1 MHIAELDALLAA
13 PDLIDDPYPT
23 YKRLREEAPVFWSE
37 TFNGWVLTRYDDV
50 VKTFMDAARFRN
62 GGRFEPVF
70 DALPADLHDEF
81 AAMRH
86 HFQHG
91 VISADPPDHT
101 RLRALIQKAFT
112 PRAVDAMRDVAQ
124 RLVDARLDAL
134 SSSGGMDVLHD
145 LANPLP
151 VAVIAQMMGV
161 PADDA
166 GRLKQWSDDTMRFQS
181 AGRAT
186 PDVLRISKR
195 ALFEFRDY
203 LRTLFAQR
211 RAEPRDDLI
220 SALVHA
226 EEQGDRLSEEEL
238 LATCV
243 TLLVAGHE
251 TTTNLITNGLF
262 ALLNHPGQLAALRAN
277 PAMMAPAIE
286 ECLRYDTSLQRN
298 RRIVADDFEFGGQLM
313 RKGQFV
319 MQVIGAANRDP
330 EVFAEPDRFD
340 ITRSPNPHI
349 AFGRGIHFC
358 LGAPL
363 ARIEAPIAIH
373 ALIQRFPNLRLATDR
388 PEWRREYGA
397 LRSLRALPVC
407 W

>member
-1 MHIAELDALLAA
+1 MHSDELDALLAA
-13 PDLIDDPYPT
+13 PDLIDDPYPI

-37 TFNGWVLTRYDDV
+37 HFNGWVITRYDDV
-50 VKTFMDAARFRN
+50 VKTFMDSARFRN

-70 DALPADLHDEF
+70 DALPAELHDEF

-124 RLVDARLDAL
+124 RLVDARLDAVT
-134 SSSGGMDVLHD
+134 SQGRMDVLHD

-161 PADDA
+161 PASDA
-166 GRLKQWSDDTMRFQS
+166 GQLKAWSDDTMRFQ
-181 AGRAT
+181 AGGRAT

-203 LRTLFAQR
+203 LKAIFALR

-238 LATCV
+238 LAM
-243 TLLVAGHE
+243 
-251 TTTNLITNGLF
+251 
-262 ALLNHPGQLAALRAN
+262 NHPDQLAALRAN
-277 PAMMAPAIE
+277 PGLIAPAIE

-298 RRIVADDFEFGGQLM
+298 RRIVADDFEFGGQPL

-330 EVFAEPDRFD
+330 EVFPEPDRFD

-363 ARIEAPIAIH
+363 ARIEAPIALN
-373 ALIQRFPNLRLATDR
+373 ALIQRFPNLQLATDR
-388 PEWRREYGA
+388 PEWRREQGA
-397 LRSLRALPVC
+397 LRSLRALPVK